1 MSTIGHPAYI
11 ENNMDSTIN
20 HSHHVDFSSEMTPEK
35 LAIMRL
41 NNSADDIFSDPGS
54 PETYTINKHRSSLG
68 GLGRSHSHSHSWADG
83 GGRSLARSSRHVGAV
98 NRRTSSF
105 MHSHRSKMSMELT
118 SQAEGKFF
126 SLIELMT
133 NASKEASSLKEY
145 WSRLMSD
152 REGFEQEREEL
163 LMRIDEVTETLE
175 RKESQ
180 HHHHGREL
188 GERKKEVERLLIELS
203 AALNEVSQRKH
214 ELSERDHEL
223 ERVRARITEMNLT
236 VSRHQTDGDSVKID
250 LENTLAKLR
259 AREDERDHAK
269 QDADRFREELRSITR
284 EHTEVKGK
292 FTDISSK
299 YESARREISSLTDKL
314 KAWERECS
322 YIVDNHNGRC

>member
-1 MSTIGHPAYI
+1 MSTTGYPAYI

-20 HSHHVDFSSEMTPEK
+20 SHHHVDFSDMTPEK

-54 PETYTINKHRSSLG
+54 PETYSKHRSSLG
-68 GLGRSHSHSHSWADG
+68 GSHRHSWAD
-83 GGRSLARSSRHVGAV
+83 GGRSLARSSRQISSS

-105 MHSHRSKMSMELT
+105 MNSHRSKMSMELT
-118 SQAEGKFF
+118 TQAESKFF

-175 RKESQ
+175 RKEDQ

-203 AALNEVSQRKH
+203 AALNEVTARKH
-214 ELSERDHEL
+214 DISERDHEL
-223 ERVRARITEMNLT
+223 ERTRARITELSLNI
-236 VSRHQTDGDSVKID
+236 SRSQTDNDSAKID
-250 LENTLAKLR
+250 LENALSKLR

-269 QDADRFREELRSITR
+269 QDAEKYRDELRSLTR
-284 EHTEVKGK
+284 EHTEIKGK
-292 FTDISSK
+292 YTDISSK
-299 YESARREISSLTDKL
+299 YESTRREVSTLTDRI
-314 KAWERECS
+314 KAWERKS
-322 YIVDNHNGRC
+322 SFMAMLDVR

>member
-1 MSTIGHPAYI
+1 MSTVGQPAYI

-20 HSHHVDFSSEMTPEK
+20 STHHHVDFSSDLTPEK

-41 NNSADDIFSDPGS
+41 NNSADDIFSDPGT
-54 PETYTINKHRSSLG
+54 PETYTKHRSS
-68 GLGRSHSHSHSWADG
+68 LGRSHSHSHSWADG
-83 GGRSLARSSRHVGAV
+83 GRSLARTSRQISSA

-152 REGFEQEREEL
+152 RESFEQEREDL

-175 RKESQ
+175 RKEDQ

-203 AALNEVSQRKH
+203 AALNEVTARKH
-214 ELSERDHEL
+214 EISERDHEL
-223 ERVRARITEMNLT
+223 ERTRARITELSLT
-236 VSRHQTDGDSVKID
+236 ISRSQSDNDGVKIELD
-250 LENTLAKLR
+250 NALSKLR

-269 QDADRFREELRSITR
+269 QDAEKYRDELRSLTR

-292 FTDISSK
+292 YTDISSK
-299 YESARREISSLTDKL
+299 YEAARRDVSALTDRV
-314 KAWERECS
+314 KAWERKLILS
-322 YIVDNHNGRC
+322 L